1 MFITDIQ
8 IEKANM
14 ALAIAKRQLKETP
27 HVILGLE
34 TVEDNVCAFVVSW
47 IEGHDLSVADCSMTK
62 QAKIRVHHE
71 TFELLI

>member
-1 MFITDIQ
+1 MFITDVQ

-14 ALAIAKRQLKETP
+14 ALTIAKRQLKNTP

-47 IEGHDLSVADCSMTK
+47 IEGQDLSVADFRLTK
-62 QAKIRVHHE
+62 QAKIRVHHD
-71 TFELLI
+71 TFELLL